1 MLGQFHCF
9 HTIRGQEPGFVA
21 EMSVLLQILGCG
33 AEKFLRLVIE
43 VPNHTMTTLLPP
55 PSKKAKLASS
65 SENQIVLST
74 VTGNVLVQ
82 FKASDTGEITG
93 TTVRIPAPT
102 TARELELL
110 LNQLLN
116 TVDKLPANLSNRL
129 D

>member
-1 MLGQFHCF
+1 MSISAGAQKK
-9 HTIRGQEPGFVA
+9 FV
-21 EMSVLLQILGCG
+21 
-33 AEKFLRLVIE
+33 VIE

-55 PSKKAKLASS
+55 PSKREKLAIL
-65 SENQIVLST
+65 ENQIDLST
-74 VTGNVLVQ
+74 VTGNALVE

-93 TTVRIPAPT
+93 TTVRIPART

-116 TVDKLPANLSNRL
+116 TVHNFIAKLPNCL

>member
-1 MLGQFHCF
+1 
-9 HTIRGQEPGFVA
+9 
-21 EMSVLLQILGCG
+21 
-33 AEKFLRLVIE
+33 
-43 VPNHTMTTLLPP
+43 MTTLLPP
-55 PSKKAKLASS
+55 PSKRAKLASL
-65 SENQIVLST
+65 ENQLDLSA

-93 TTVRIPAPT
+93 TTVRIPART

-116 TVDKLPANLSNRL
+116 TVDNFSTRLSNWE